1 MGTSSQDNIINIM
14 NTIDTIEKQ
23 ENTLFGELDKYDN
36 VSNVER
42 SNSIRLQL
50 DSLNTLKTNLY
61 QSLNQIYT
69 AQENNVNINK
79 LYLEQQEEATQAI
92 KNEAKNVKSLNNN
105 LHQQIDNKKRMVEI
119 NNYYGDRY
127 SHQIELMKLV
137 IYISVP
143 ILLISFLTKKGL
155 LPFNI
160 SLLLSG
166 IILIIGFVFII
177 RKINDLA
184 NRNNMNYSEYNF
196 PFNENEHSNAS
207 VSLQNI
213 AST

>member
-79 LYLEQQEEATQAI
+79 IYLEQQEEATQAI
-92 KNEAKNVKSLNNN
+92 TNEVKNVKSLNNN

-127 SHQIELMKLV
+127 SHQIELMKLI

-184 NRNNMNYSEYNF
+184 NRNNMNYSEYDF

>member
-23 ENTLFGELDKYDN
+23 ENILFGELDKYDN

-79 LYLEQQEEATQAI
+79 IYLEQQEEATQAI
-92 KNEAKNVKSLNNN
+92 KNEVKNVKSLNNN

-127 SHQIELMKLV
+127 SHQIELMKLI

-166 IILIIGFVFII
+166 IILILGFVFII

-184 NRNNMNYSEYNF
+184 NRNNMNYSEYDF
-196 PFNENEHSNAS
+196 PFNENDHSNAS